1 MPEHHPQ
8 DTADTTAELAAPA
21 RRVGVGEGGG
31 AEGGGS
37 RVGGGGGSSASAS
50 AAAAVVETLEGA
62 ENEIASMRV
71 RVLSMQHTLERLA
84 RGNNAAHAAAA
95 A

>member
-1 MPEHHPQ
+1 MPEHRTQ
-8 DTADTTAELAAPA
+8 DTADTTAELVAPA

-31 AEGGGS
+31 AAGGVSRGGG
-37 RVGGGGGSSASAS
+37 VGGSSASAS
-50 AAAAVVETLEGA
+50 AAAAVVETLKGA

-84 RGNNAAHAAAA
+84 RGNTAHAAVAA
-95 A
+95 

>member
-1 MPEHHPQ
+1 MPEHHTQ

-21 RRVGVGEGGG
+21 RRVGVEEGGRVG
-31 AEGGGS
+31 GGGS
-37 RVGGGGGSSASAS
+37 RVGGGGGLSASAS
-50 AAAAVVETLEGA
+50 ATAAVVETLEGV

-84 RGNNAAHAAAA
+84 SGNAAHAAAA